1 MNVVVLTIDAMRADM
16 PWQGYPRDI
25 APHLT
30 KFAAQ
35 SVSYTRAYALS
46 SYTAMSMAGFLA
58 GRFPGELQRSGYFFS
73 AYPETE
79 VFFPELL
86 QRSGIRTLSAHA
98 HFYFKPEKSGFHQG
112 FDDYRIV
119 PGISTDHSTDKNI
132 TSPQHIDLAIDML
145 SQEKNTGGQFF
156 AWFHLMDPHDV
167 YMSHEGFPRFGRG
180 GMRDRYDGEIYFTDH
195 HVARLLAFIEA
206 QPWGKHTAIIVSAD
220 HGEAFGE
227 HKMSRHGFELWEP
240 LVRVPLLLRVPGVAP
255 RQIDTPRSHLDL
267 APTIFELMDV
277 PRHDGFGGRSLVSEL
292 KGEQDASLRDVILDL
307 PRTSHNFR
315 RRALVRGRYKLIA
328 YGDDFRYKLFDIV
341 DDPAELRDLRGRK
354 RDVYKD
360 MKRRYLQRVKQIKDI
375 CPKMRHKLKGKRP
388 ERRC

>member
-1 MNVVVLTIDAMRADM
+1 
-16 PWQGYPRDI
+16 
-25 APHLT
+25 
-30 KFAAQ
+30 
-35 SVSYTRAYALS
+35 
-46 SYTAMSMAGFLA
+46 
-58 GRFPGELQRSGYFFS
+58 
-73 AYPETE
+73 
-79 VFFPELL
+79 
-86 QRSGIRTLSAHA
+86 
-98 HFYFKPEKSGFHQG
+98 
-112 FDDYRIV
+112 
-119 PGISTDHSTDKNI
+119 
-132 TSPQHIDLAIDML
+132 
-145 SQEKNTGGQFF
+145 
-156 AWFHLMDPHDV
+156 
-167 YMSHEGFPRFGRG
+167 
-180 GMRDRYDGEIYFTDH
+180 
-195 HVARLLAFIEA
+195 LLAFIEA

-328 YGDDFRYKLFDIV
+328 YGDDFRYKLLDIV